1 MKYCHGRHPSDEGG
15 ETGMRNVEEL
25 PAGFVGLLD
34 RGSSMGPDR
43 PQEGRAVD
51 STIWLGEALGD
62 VGESL
67 RRLRRRGT
75 QSIG

>member
-1 MKYCHGRHPSDEGG
+1 MKYRQMSDGRERSGG
-15 ETGMRNVEEL
+15 SAEES
-25 PAGFVGLLD
+25 PAGFAGLLD

-43 PQEGRAVD
+43 PWEGRAVD
-51 STIWLGEALGD
+51 STMWLGEALGD

-67 RRLRRRGT
+67 RRLRRWGT